1 MKYTKRLLAAV
12 MAFAMVSAIAP
23 MSAFADTEIKPDTV
37 PPEGGLTV
45 KYDVDPSYT
54 VTIPAGVDITTGDK
68 TASITLN
75 EGALLAEGSKIEVVL
90 EKGAYTTTGNAFTA
104 KTESGK
110 SSASYQING
119 GDVKVGDVVA
129 SLDKDTRSA
138 DLTFSRTETTK
149 PTFAG
154 THSEVLTF
162 KVSVK
167 DSVESVLAPALEN
180 GAKINFAYNWNELNR
195 NTYFEF
201 TNNNG
206 SYTLSSLT
214 EEDAEHFNT
223 TSLRVKADNPN
234 VLILD
239 VVCGE
244 KYEWDDEF
252 DRMDPFCSTIEFD
265 TTDNTFKFT
274 NRGATPTNPPRKCK
288 LISVSVNG
296 TDVTDQLTE
305 KN

>member
-129 SLDKDTRSA
+129 SLDKDTLSA
-138 DLTFSRTETTK
+138 DLTFSRTVNLS
-149 PTFAG
+149 F
-154 THSEVLTF
+154 SLFMVR
-162 KVSVK
+162 KV
-167 DSVESVLAPALEN
+167 
-180 GAKINFAYNWNELNR
+180 I
-195 NTYFEF
+195 
-201 TNNNG
+201 
-206 SYTLSSLT
+206 SS
-214 EEDAEHFNT
+214 FGGK
-223 TSLRVKADNPN
+223 TSD
-234 VLILD
+234 
-239 VVCGE
+239 
-244 KYEWDDEF
+244 F
-252 DRMDPFCSTIEFD
+252 S
-265 TTDNTFKFT
+265 
-274 NRGATPTNPPRKCK
+274 
-288 LISVSVNG
+288 S
-296 TDVTDQLTE
+296 
-305 KN
+305 

>member
-104 KTESGK
+104 KTESGN

-119 GDVKVGDVVA
+119 GNVKVGDVVA
-129 SLDKDTRSA
+129 SLDKDTLSA

-167 DSVESVLAPALEN
+167 EAAKTLTLTGTYFDREAYSDVTKSIEIKYTDNDTWKDIAERYDDVSLLDNSLAPSGKAVMFWGERGSQLKSNESTYSFKLVSYN
-180 GAKINFAYNWNELNR
+180 DKVSAYS
-195 NTYFEF
+195 
-201 TNNNG
+201 
-206 SYTLSSLT
+206 SYY
-214 EEDAEHFNT
+214 
-223 TSLRVKADNPN
+223 
-234 VLILD
+234 LD
-239 VVCGE
+239 
-244 KYEWDDEF
+244 D
-252 DRMDPFCSTIEFD
+252 
-265 TTDNTFKFT
+265 
-274 NRGATPTNPPRKCK
+274 
-288 LISVSVNG
+288 
-296 TDVTDQLTE
+296 
-305 KN
+305 

>member
-104 KTESGK
+104 KTESGN

-129 SLDKDTRSA
+129 SLDKDTLSA

-162 KVSVK
+162 NIA
-167 DSVESVLAPALEN
+167 VEDAVTAPTIADAFEN
-180 GAKINFAYNWNELNR
+180 GSTTTIIIPTFTGN
-195 NTYFEF
+195 NTITF

-206 SYTLSSLT
+206 TYNIGSKSL
-214 EEDAEHFNT
+214 
-223 TSLRVKADNPN
+223 NPY
-234 VLILD
+234 ILD
-239 VVCGE
+239 
-244 KYEWDDEF
+244 
-252 DRMDPFCSTIEFD
+252 
-265 TTDNTFKFT
+265 
-274 NRGATPTNPPRKCK
+274 
-288 LISVSVNG
+288 SVSVTPDG
-296 TDVTDQLTE
+296 DKLVIRVYSSRDRDSFSVTLDKSDNSYSVWDSGYYEVNKVTSLVINETE
-305 KN
+305 IIDTVSKK

>member
-75 EGALLAEGSKIEVVL
+75 EGALLAEGAKIEVVL
-90 EKGAYTTTGNAFTA
+90 DKGAYTTTGNAFTA
-104 KTESGK
+104 KTASGN

-129 SLDKDTRSA
+129 SLDKDTLSA
-138 DLTFSRTETTK
+138 DLTFSRTTTIA
-149 PTFAG
+149 PTYAG

-167 DSVESVLAPALEN
+167 
-180 GAKINFAYNWNELNR
+180 
-195 NTYFEF
+195 
-201 TNNNG
+201 
-206 SYTLSSLT
+206 
-214 EEDAEHFNT
+214 
-223 TSLRVKADNPN
+223 TS
-234 VLILD
+234 
-239 VVCGE
+239 
-244 KYEWDDEF
+244 
-252 DRMDPFCSTIEFD
+252 
-265 TTDNTFKFT
+265 
-274 NRGATPTNPPRKCK
+274 
-288 LISVSVNG
+288 
-296 TDVTDQLTE
+296 
-305 KN
+305 